1 MSLLQKL
8 SCFALIPWLAFII
21 PLQVEAKTMFVGFK
35 KADKACKIPEEW
47 KEITYFR
54 TRKNKMSLS
63 KDGVRTVLEVKS
75 MGSASAIMKRL
86 NVDLSS
92 FPILVWRWKINS
104 VLGMAIENRRDRN
117 DSAARIRVISGDR
130 QTKTPIKP
138 PGISKLFEKFGF
150 QLGEFEPKGMKIDY
164 IWGNTM
170 PKGKVIDYPKATNH
184 KIVIIESGNK
194 KANKWVWEKRNIAE
208 DFRKFFG
215 SSPSNLTGIVV
226 LTDTDQTNNGV
237 IAWYSSIIMMSE

>member
-1 MSLLQKL
+1 MSLLQKI
-8 SCFALIPWLAFII
+8 SCFPLILWLTFLI
-21 PLQVEAKTMFVGFK
+21 PLQVDAKTMFVGFK
-35 KADKACKIPEEW
+35 KADKECKIPEGW

-63 KDGVRTVLEVKS
+63 KDGVRTTLKVKS

-92 FPILVWRWKINS
+92 FPVLVWRWKINRVS
-104 VLGMAIENRRDRN
+104 GMAIENRNDRN
-117 DSAARIRVISGDR
+117 DSAARIRVISGNEK
-130 QTKTPIKP
+130 TKIPIKS

-150 QLGEFEPKGMKIDY
+150 HLGEFEPKGLKIDY

-170 PKGKVIDYPKATNH
+170 PQGKVIDYPKSNNH
-184 KIVIIESGNK
+184 KVVIVESGNK

-208 DFRKFFG
+208 DFRKFFN

-237 IAWYSSIIMMSE
+237 TAWYSSIIMMSE